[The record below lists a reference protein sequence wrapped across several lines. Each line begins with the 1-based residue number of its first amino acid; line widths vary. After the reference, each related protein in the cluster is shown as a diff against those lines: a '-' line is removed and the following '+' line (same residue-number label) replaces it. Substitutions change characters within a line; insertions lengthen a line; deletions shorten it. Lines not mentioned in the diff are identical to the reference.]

1 MWKSDNPV
9 PKTLVSRKE
18 MLCLYE
24 KGQCKKESQN
34 FSDHIVPYNCS
45 IEYEL
50 KSPIRRIFSYLDENE
65 SRLIFI
71 LLK

>member
-1 MWKSDNPV
+1 
-9 PKTLVSRKE
+9 

-24 KGQCKKESQN
+24 KGQCKKGSQN

-45 IEYEL
+45 IGSEL

-71 LLK
+71 LFK